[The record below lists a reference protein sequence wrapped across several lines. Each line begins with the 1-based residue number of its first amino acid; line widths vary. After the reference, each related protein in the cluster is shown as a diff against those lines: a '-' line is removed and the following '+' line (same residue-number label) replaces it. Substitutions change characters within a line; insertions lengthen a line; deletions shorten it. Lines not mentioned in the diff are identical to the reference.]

1 MTHPELKTK
10 AVSDVTHFSICLHSR
25 ARVRVR
31 VRVHSKNPSQASQRH
46 GCREATNMAEKQEAR
61 FRTLVE
67 YVQELARQHNEVGDM
82 RTARVER
89 HRRRR

>member
-1 MTHPELKTK
+1 
-10 AVSDVTHFSICLHSR
+10 
-25 ARVRVR
+25 
-31 VRVHSKNPSQASQRH
+31 
-46 GCREATNMAEKQEAR
+46 MAEKQEAR